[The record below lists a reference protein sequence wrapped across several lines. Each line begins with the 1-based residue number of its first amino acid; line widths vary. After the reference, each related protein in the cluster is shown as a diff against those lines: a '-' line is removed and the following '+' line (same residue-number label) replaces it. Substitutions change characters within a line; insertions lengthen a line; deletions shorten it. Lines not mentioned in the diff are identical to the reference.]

1 MLWFN
6 RILWPLIVLILAGI
20 QLAFYRA
27 ARFDGIALIAL
38 IQLGI
43 GVFIW
48 HDWRKLKAP

>member
-6 RILWPLIVLILAGI
+6 RFFWPALVLVGVLVQV
-20 QLAFYRA
+20 QLYRA
-27 ARFDGIALIAL
+27 GSLPGVGIVFL

-48 HDWRKLKAP
+48 HDWKKRGP